1 MFVHLMLISILL
13 LVMYLFLM
21 INLVFNVDFFA
32 SYHGFIVRKIND
44 NVKVLNEHMNTQV
57 KVCG

>member
-13 LVMYLFLM
+13 FVMYGFLT
-21 INLVFNVDFFA
+21 INLVFNVDLFA
-32 SYHGFIVRKIND
+32 SYHGFIVRRIND
-44 NVKVLNEHMNTQV
+44 DVKVLGEHVNTQV